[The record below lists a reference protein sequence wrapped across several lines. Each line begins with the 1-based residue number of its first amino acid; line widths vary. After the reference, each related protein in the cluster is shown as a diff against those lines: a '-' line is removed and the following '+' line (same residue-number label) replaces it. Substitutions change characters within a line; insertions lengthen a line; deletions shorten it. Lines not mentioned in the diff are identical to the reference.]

1 MISDQINH
9 LIDQVKQHPNSES
22 RNSLL
27 GRLKDAKAHAF
38 MLEREEFMQGPYD
51 PIKEVGKQFLSLGK
65 PYPSAHEQTSRA
77 NCICPAPGVRD
88 KSCLA
93 PIHK

>member
-1 MISDQINH
+1 MISDQITH
-9 LIDQVKQHPNSES
+9 LIDQVKQHPNGET

-38 MLEREEFMQGPYD
+38 MLEREEFM
-51 PIKEVGKQFLSLGK
+51 K
-65 PYPSAHEQTSRA
+65 PNKPADGNALDYLEG
-77 NCICPAPGVRD
+77 CICPSPGVRA